1 MVIFYE
7 RLKGHNI
14 KKASFNSR
22 ILYQVWPSLRSGR
35 SPLRGSL
42 APYGRAPCR
51 AADGGDA
58 RPTLSPL
65 TR

>member
-22 ILYQVWPSLRSGR
+22 ILYQVWPSLRSDGR
-35 SPLRGSL
+35 RCA
-42 APYGRAPCR
+42 APWRRTVAPPAVR
-51 AADGGDA
+51 QTGGDA